1 MKKTAKK
8 IAFILVW
15 ALVVPVF
22 LASQISFWKTATVAA
37 ADATTSTLTPEKQQA
52 IQDATDAA
60 KKVQSELDK
69 AQKAKAKLEASL
81 GQIKQSVGITQ
92 KKISTTKAVITD
104 TVTNISRKE
113 QEINNLNDQIA
124 LQQEMLKNFIQQ
136 AYYIQNKPILSVVL
150 SAGNFSDLLSGAE
163 HLSTLDEKIVGII
176 ADINSK
182 KVQVDQDK
190 VQLAEAKQQHEKVLS
205 ATVVQQQGLLADQ
218 SQVQSDIQDK
228 AKTIAQLQGELD
240 KLQSQYSAALGKSI
254 STNDIVAAAKFA
266 AGATNINKSFLLGVL
281 VQESNKGQNVGGC
294 NYKTSRMPAAQLTA
308 FKTITKELG
317 YDYTKQKV
325 SCPSNA
331 YKGTGGAMGVP
342 QFMPTTWL
350 GYKST
355 IASLSGHNPPDPWN
369 LVDGVVAMASKL
381 SNDGADSKK
390 RFDEAKSYCVYLAGG
405 NWGSYCYGSA
415 SKYKSDYS
423 DVNCSGSSIHNYG
436 EKVLCLKDNYDKYY

>member
-1 MKKTAKK
+1 MNKKKSK
-8 IAFILVW
+8 LILILAWVV
-15 ALVVPVF
+15 VVPVF
-22 LASQISFWKTATVAA
+22 VAGQVSFWESVTKKVNAQEASSLSN
-37 ADATTSTLTPEKQQA
+37 D
-52 IQDATDAA
+52 IQDVQ
-60 KKVQSELDK
+60 KKLDK
-69 AQKAKAKLEASL
+69 TTAALAKDQANL
-81 GQIKQSVGITQ
+81 GKIQQSVGITQ

-104 TVTNISRKE
+104 TVTNLSRKE
-113 QEINNLNDQIA
+113 QEINNLNDQIK
-124 LQQEMLKNFIQQ
+124 LQQELLKNFLQQ
-136 AYYIQNKPILSVVL
+136 AYYIQNKPILSIVL
-150 SAGNFSDLLSGAE
+150 SDGNLADLLSSNE
-163 HLSTLDEKIVGII
+163 HFSTLDEKIVGII

-240 KLQSQYSAALGKSI
+240 KLQSQYSAVLGKSI
-254 STNDIVAAAKFA
+254 STTDIVAAAKFA

>member
-1 MKKTAKK
+1 M
-8 IAFILVW
+8 
-15 ALVVPVF
+15 
-22 LASQISFWKTATVAA
+22 
-37 ADATTSTLTPEKQQA
+37 
-52 IQDATDAA
+52 
-60 KKVQSELDK
+60 
-69 AQKAKAKLEASL
+69 
-81 GQIKQSVGITQ
+81 
-92 KKISTTKAVITD
+92 
-104 TVTNISRKE
+104 
-113 QEINNLNDQIA
+113 
-124 LQQEMLKNFIQQ
+124 
-136 AYYIQNKPILSVVL
+136 
-150 SAGNFSDLLSGAE
+150 
-163 HLSTLDEKIVGII
+163 
-176 ADINSK
+176 
-182 KVQVDQDK
+182 
-190 VQLAEAKQQHEKVLS
+190 
-205 ATVVQQQGLLADQ
+205 
-218 SQVQSDIQDK
+218 
-228 AKTIAQLQGELD
+228 
-240 KLQSQYSAALGKSI
+240 
-254 STNDIVAAAKFA
+254 AAAKFA